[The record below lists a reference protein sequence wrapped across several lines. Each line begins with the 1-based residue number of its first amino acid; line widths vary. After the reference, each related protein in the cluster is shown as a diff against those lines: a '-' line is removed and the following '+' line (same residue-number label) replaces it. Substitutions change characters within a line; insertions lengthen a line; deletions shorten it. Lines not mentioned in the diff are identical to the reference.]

1 MKKVKSILKKN
12 YLSAVKVL
20 IFCAVAL
27 MGILTAMVYLPLK
40 TPTKIFVVQ
49 SGSMNPTI
57 SVGSIVVVQRQR
69 QFQKGDIITYIH
81 PSNTSEYITHRIVG
95 IRKEGNA
102 ISYQT
107 KGDANSSADL
117 DLIKKEAIWGKVN
130 FTIPYFGYF
139 IGFIKTKIGLT
150 LAIILPLS
158 FVVASEIRV
167 IVKEVKKIQ
176 KARKE
181 GPKAAL

>member
-20 IFCAVAL
+20 IFCVVAL
-27 MGILTAMVYLPLK
+27 MGVLTAMVYLPLK
-40 TPTKIFVVQ
+40 IPTKIFVVQ
-49 SGSMNPTI
+49 SGSMNPAI
-57 SVGSIVVVQRQR
+57 PVGSIVIVQRQR

-81 PSNTSEYITHRIVG
+81 PKNTSEYITHRVLEV
-95 IRKEGNA
+95 RKAGNTVN
-102 ISYQT
+102 YQT

-130 FTIPYFGYF
+130 FTIPYLGYF

-158 FVVASEIRV
+158 FIVASEIRAV
-167 IVKEVKKIQ
+167 VKEVKKIQ

-181 GPKAAL
+181 VPKAEL